1 MKFAAVPVQL
11 VVVVLPLTLV
21 IMGDSL
27 MYVVLPTAAADFG
40 ITRTL
45 GLSASFW
52 VGLALSI
59 NRFVR
64 LISNA
69 IAARVYERNGLK
81 WPFVLAV
88 TLGALTTLTYALT
101 SGIVLLLIARTLW
114 GISYSFMRLA
124 SQIVVFQFGS
134 PTARG
139 RYLGFFNAGQ
149 RLGSLFAVTV
159 GAAIVA
165 LTSPQT
171 TFAVLAAIGVIGI
184 LIALR
189 APSISVPSLRSA
201 AASGSEPGL
210 DTKPGPQNGQ
220 RTRSRISAIGSALS
234 PAPSVLQRDVRNAV
248 GALSL
253 MRFSVAFASNGLAI
267 ATVAP
272 YLVELLSD
280 DRRAFGLPIAAVV
293 LGGLLV
299 GFRWFSDLA
308 LSIPLGQFSDRIGRT
323 RSITGGVVIM
333 IGVLVLVGVLDSPEL
348 FVLAIPWLFIT
359 SVLATTSMDAAAGE
373 LVPDN
378 ARASVMA
385 KYANW
390 QDLGGAIGPLVG
402 LVVADALGFQTGYL
416 IAAALLVATLIPLR
430 IAARRVVKPT

>member
-1 MKFAAVPVQL
+1 MKFTAVPVEL

-27 MYVVLPTAAADFG
+27 MYVVLPTATADFG

-88 TLGALTTLTYALT
+88 VLGALTTLAYALT

-124 SQIVVFQFGS
+124 SQIVAFRFGS

-159 GAAIVA
+159 GAAIVVW
-165 LTSPQT
+165 TSPQAV
-171 TFAVLAAIGVIGI
+171 FAVLAAIGVIGI

-210 DTKPGPQNGQ
+210 DPRLEPQNGQ
-220 RTRSRISAIGSALS
+220 RKRSRISAIGSALS
-234 PAPSVLQRDVRNAV
+234 PAPAALQRDVRNAV

-272 YLVELLSD
+272 YLVELLAD

-308 LSIPLGQFSDRIGRT
+308 LSIPLGQFSDRVGRT
-323 RSITGGVVIM
+323 RTITGGVVVM
-333 IGVLVLVGVLDSPEL
+333 IGVLVLVGILDSPEL

-402 LVVADALGFQTGYL
+402 LVVADAFGFQTGYL
-416 IAAALLVATLIPLR
+416 IAAALLVATLVPLR
-430 IAARRVVKPT
+430 IAARRVVKPV

>member
-1 MKFAAVPVQL
+1 MKFTAIPVEL

-27 MYVVLPTAAADFG
+27 MYVVLPIAAADFG
-40 ITRTL
+40 VTHTL

-88 TLGALTTLTYALT
+88 SLGALTTLTYALT
-101 SGIVLLLIARTLW
+101 SGILLLLVARLFW
-114 GISYSFMRLA
+114 GVSYSFMRLA
-124 SQIVVFQFGS
+124 SQIVAFRFGS

-159 GAAIVA
+159 GAALV
-165 LTSPQT
+165 TVFSPQF
-171 TFAVLAAIGVIGI
+171 TFAMLAAIGVIGI
-184 LIALR
+184 LIALA
-189 APSISVPSLRSA
+189 APSISVPSLRSSTSA
-201 AASGSEPGL
+201 DS
-210 DTKPGPQNGQ
+210 TRHK
-220 RTRSRISAIGSALS
+220 RSRFAAVRSALS
-234 PAPSVLQRDVRNAV
+234 PAPAALPRDIRNAV
-248 GALSL
+248 AALSL

-280 DRRAFGLPIAAVV
+280 DRKAFGLPIAAVA

-308 LSIPLGQFSDRIGRT
+308 LSVPLGQFSDRLGRT
-323 RSITGGVVIM
+323 RSITGGVSIM
-333 IGVLVLVGVLDSPEL
+333 IGVLVLVGVLNSPEL

-373 LVPDN
+373 IVGDD
-378 ARASVMA
+378 ARSSVMA

-390 QDLGGAIGPLVG
+390 QDLGGALGPLIG
-402 LVVADALGFQTGYL
+402 LVIADALGFQTGYL
-416 IAAALLVATLIPLR
+416 IAAVLLVATLIPLR
-430 IAARRVVKPT
+430 LATRRVVRAVA

>member
-1 MKFAAVPVQL
+1 MKFTAIPVQL

-40 ITRTL
+40 VTRTL

-59 NRFVR
+59 NRFIR

-81 WPFVLAV
+81 WPFVFAV
-88 TLGALTTLTYALT
+88 TLGALTTLGYAL
-101 SGIVLLLIARTLW
+101 SPGIVVLLIARALW
-114 GISYSFMRLA
+114 GVSYSFMRLA
-124 SQIVVFQFGS
+124 SQIVAFRFGS

-159 GAAIVA
+159 GAALVVIF
-165 LTSPQT
+165 SPQT
-171 TFAVLAAIGVIGI
+171 TFAVLAAIGVLGI

-189 APSISVPSLRSA
+189 APSISVPSLRSSA
-201 AASGSEPGL
+201 PANAMSSG
-210 DTKPGPQNGQ
+210 
-220 RTRSRISAIGSALS
+220 RSRIAAIGSAMS
-234 PAPSVLQRDVRNAV
+234 PAPAALQRDVRAAV
-248 GALSL
+248 ASLSL

-280 DRRAFGLPIAAVV
+280 GRQAFGLPIAAVA

-308 LSIPLGQFSDRIGRT
+308 LSIPLGQFSDRLGRT
-323 RSITGGVVIM
+323 QSITGGVVIM
-333 IGVLVLVGVLDSPEL
+333 IGVLVLVGLLDSPEL
-348 FVLAIPWLFIT
+348 FVLAIPFLFLT

-373 LVPDN
+373 LVSDD

-390 QDLGGAIGPLVG
+390 QDLGGALGPFIGLII
-402 LVVADALGFQTGYL
+402 ADALGFQAGYL
-416 IAAALLVATLIPLR
+416 IAAALLVATLVPLR
-430 IAARRVVKPT
+430 ITARRVLHAAA